1 MITSVLLT
9 IYFQRQQIT
18 TIDLEI
24 KELEDTSKKS
34 QPQLTNPLTNPY
46 QNGSVEKFEEI
57 ENENEQNL
65 VISNN
70 ANLENSINKHPQDL
84 SQKITSK
91 PSSSP
96 KKNKNMHVAQKNDD
110 EQGSSQADEDCKQSD
125 KDQLLN
131 STNEKDQKNITYRV
145 APTPLSIFS
154 IPHKENDAKPK
165 SEPYKSRE
173 REELSGLFLLARNSH
188 SSIRPSK
195 QPKRKQSFGKVRSF
209 KGASATKSHR

>member
-24 KELEDTSKKS
+24 KELEDTSKKG
-34 QPQLTNPLTNPY
+34 QPQLTNSLTNPY

-57 ENENEQNL
+57 ENENKQSL
-65 VISNN
+65 GISNN
-70 ANLENSINKHPQDL
+70 ANLENSINKDPQDL

-96 KKNKNMHVAQKNDD
+96 KKNKDMHNAQKTAD

-131 STNEKDQKNITYRV
+131 STNEKDQKKYNLPCSPYTIIR
-145 APTPLSIFS
+145 IFY
-154 IPHKENDAKPK
+154 A
-165 SEPYKSRE
+165 
-173 REELSGLFLLARNSH
+173 
-188 SSIRPSK
+188 
-195 QPKRKQSFGKVRSF
+195 V
-209 KGASATKSHR
+209 